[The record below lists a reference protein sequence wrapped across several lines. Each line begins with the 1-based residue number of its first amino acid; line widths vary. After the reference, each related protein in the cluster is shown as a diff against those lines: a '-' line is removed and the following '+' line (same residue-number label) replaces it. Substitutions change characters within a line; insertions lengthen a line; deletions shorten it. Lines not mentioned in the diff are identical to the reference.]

1 MLRDR
6 SLLAIALVVAAT
18 YTGIGMVVPVRV
30 LYAQAHGAS
39 LAIIGAMASA
49 FLLAN
54 FLCQYPTGWLA
65 DLWGRKPLMIAGL
78 ALQAALAPV
87 YLVVPDPLVFV
98 ILRFVEGAV
107 AASVLPAARA
117 LIADTVPPGR
127 RGEAYGIFGAFLNA
141 GFLLGPAIG
150 GALGTFGYASVF
162 VGSCVC
168 RLLALAIVLTLV
180 RAEGHAHHHEARMR
194 ARAVPRRALFTLPL
208 IGAYVLVL
216 GDNLYFGFDLT
227 LMPLWMRH
235 HLGASV
241 ALIGLAYAVWSLPN
255 IIASPFGGQ
264 LADRVRRSGLI
275 VAFGLAQVPLYAAY
289 GLLTALAPIIVLFA
303 VHGAVYALMQPAVDA
318 TLAAASPPDARARAQ
333 SVYSAA
339 GLASAFLA
347 ANGLS
352 ALYAL
357 NFRLPLFAMAA
368 GFGLCVLVGGTLI
381 RLSERHGLVPATRP
395 AATVEGRTAR

>member
-1 MLRDR
+1 MLRNR

-54 FLCQYPTGWLA
+54 FLCQYPAGWLA

-78 ALQAALAPV
+78 AVQAALALV

-117 LIADTVPPGR
+117 LVVDTVPPER
-127 RGEAYGIFGAFLNA
+127 RGEAFGIFASFLNA

-150 GALGTFGYASVF
+150 GALASFGYASAF

-180 RAEGHAHHHEARMR
+180 RVEGPARHHESR
-194 ARAVPRRALFTLPL
+194 ARARPAPWQALFSLPL
-208 IGAYVLVL
+208 IGAYVLVF

-235 HLGASV
+235 HLSASV
-241 ALIGLAYAVWSLPN
+241 ALIGLAYALWALPN
-255 IIASPFGGQ
+255 IIGAPFGGQ
-264 LADRVRRSGLI
+264 LADHVRRSGLI
-275 VAFGLAQVPLYAAY
+275 VAFGVMQVPLYTAY
-289 GLLTALAPIIVLFA
+289 GLLTSIVPVIVLFA

-318 TLAAASPPDARARAQ
+318 TLATASPPDARARAQ
-333 SVYSAA
+333 SVYSAI

-347 ANGLS
+347 ANTLS

-357 NFRLPLFAMAA
+357 DFRLPLFAMAA

-381 RLSERHGLVPATRP
+381 RLSERRGLVPTAQP
-395 AATVEGRTAR
+395 AAIAEGPTTG